1 MAVICELILSPV
13 SQAGLNLRNRFSP
26 LEANN
31 LYFVVNTRTTNVQ
44 QPLKLNTW
52 LCHTGSN
59 TSLLSVGKMMKCD
72 NGNVIILSPTTC
84 TECQY

>member
-1 MAVICELILSPV
+1 MTVIYELILSEF
-13 SQAGLNLRNRFSP
+13 SQAGLNLRDRFNSW
-26 LEANN
+26 EANN

-44 QPLKLNTW
+44 PSLKLNTW

-59 TSLLSVGKMMKCD
+59 TPLLSVGKMMKCD

-84 TECQY
+84 AECQY